1 MKKEYN
7 PRATRYV
14 LLSLLNNVE
23 AYGFVVRESQNAA
36 WESPFFSC
44 LSDPDF
50 LTRI

>member
-36 WESPFFSC
+36 WISIFSC